1 MRDKETMS
9 KNIKIVIKNSEDF
22 KKSEQTLFE
31 SAGFNQME
39 AKLFENFELQEGA
52 MDFGARLLN
61 GVKGIYDSLKSWK
74 HDKIVA
80 FVKKMGNA
88 YFDLV
93 TKARHKRLISRPQSN
108 KEQAAIKLLLTK
120 EHVDLAVSIF
130 SAIFQ
135 LAGGYVVE
143 KFLEMPET
151 LKKIGEIL
159 TKIQGGDFIVAL
171 KELFGDVEDLMD
183 TIKQAVA
190 FSKQLKK
197 PNVGLAI
204 GDYSE
209 FGGLA
214 EIFNKYIGEPK

>member
-1 MRDKETMS
+1 MS
-9 KNIKIVIKNSEDF
+9 KKIKITIKNSGTIQR
-22 KKSEQTLFE
+22 SEQTLFE
-31 SAGFNQME
+31 SAGFNPME
-39 AKLFENFELQEGA
+39 AKLFENFELQEGPL
-52 MDFGARLLN
+52 DFGARLLN
-61 GVKGIYDSLKSWK
+61 GVKGIYNSIKSWK

-88 YFDLV
+88 YFNLV
-93 TKARHKRLISRPQSN
+93 SKARLKRLIPRGQAS
-108 KEQAAIKLLLTK
+108 KEHAAIKLLLTK
-120 EHVDLAVSIF
+120 DHVDLAVSIF
-130 SAIFQ
+130 AAIFQ
-135 LAGGYVVE
+135 LAGGYVVD

-159 TKIQGGDFIVAL
+159 IKIRGGDFIVAL

-183 TIKQAVA
+183 TIRDAIA

>member
-1 MRDKETMS
+1 MS
-9 KNIKIVIKNSEDF
+9 KNVKISIKNSG
-22 KKSEQTLFE
+22 STQRTEQTLFE
-31 SAGFNQME
+31 SAGFDQAE
-39 AKLFENFELQEGA
+39 VKLFENFELQEGPL
-52 MDFGARLLN
+52 DFGARLLS
-61 GVKGIYDSLKSWK
+61 GVKGVYNSIKSWT
-74 HDKIVA
+74 HAKIVE

-88 YFDLV
+88 YYDLV
-93 TKARHKRLISRPQSN
+93 SKARVKRLIPRVQAK
-108 KEQAAIKLLLTK
+108 KEHAAIKLLLTK
-120 EHVDLAVSIF
+120 DHIDLAVAIF

-135 LAGGYVVE
+135 MAGGYVVD
-143 KFLEMPET
+143 KFLELPET
-151 LKKIGEIL
+151 LQKIGEIL
-159 TKIQGGDFIVAL
+159 TKIQGGDFMAAL

-183 TIKQAVA
+183 IIKKAIA